1 MDICYLAIVYW
12 LDGYMA
18 MASGYGIGYVFCLL
32 LPGYWLY
39 GYCYVYSLYF

>member
-1 MDICYLAIVYW
+1 MGVGYIAIVYW

-32 LPGYWLY
+32 LLG
-39 GYCYVYSLYF
+39 